1 MIQYNKTEMDYL
13 SEKDEVMKQLIQ
25 RYGKLNAGHVTD
37 VYTSLVFHIIGQM
50 LSNKVAD
57 LLVSRFIDLVGEVAP
72 KAVLSKNID
81 DIKAIGISSRK
92 VEYILE
98 LSKDVQ
104 DGKYKFDKFPNMN
117 DEEVITYLM
126 QIRGVGRW
134 TAEMITEFTL
144 DRLNVFSYDDVTL
157 QNGMKKAYGFKTL
170 SRKRFEKYRKKFSPY
185 CSVASLYFYA
195 LNDDPAGKMSH

>member
-144 DRLNVFSYDDVTL
+144 GRLNVFSYDDVAL

>member
-144 DRLNVFSYDDVTL
+144 GRLNVFSYDDVAL
-157 QNGMKKAYGFKTL
+157 QNGMKKAYGFKMLVT
-170 SRKRFEKYRKKFSPY
+170 S
-185 CSVASLYFYA
+185 
-195 LNDDPAGKMSH
+195 